1 MQTNDT
7 NLEAFLEHEVDWH
20 MRYAELCRTVSASMP
35 SPLRGR
41 DWHSRAD
48 ASIRRAQ
55 ICLERLGTLRNSQ
68 DSFGNK

>member
-1 MQTNDT
+1 MQTNDS
-7 NLEAFLEHEVDWH
+7 NLEAFLEYEVDWH
-20 MRYAELCRTVSASMP
+20 MQYAELCRTVSAAMP
-35 SPLRGR
+35 SRRGR

-68 DSFGNK
+68 DSLGSK